1 MEKAPDFKNPEQPV
15 FPGVIFKLDDKNILL
30 DKEVVTQTSFLGH
43 FAYLGISN
51 WNSLHL
57 FPSLNFSFKL

>member
-1 MEKAPDFKNPEQPV
+1 MEKAFDFKNPEQSV

-30 DKEVVTQTSFLGH
+30 DEEVVTQTSFLGP

-51 WNSLHL
+51 WNCLQL
-57 FPSLNFSFKL
+57 FPSLNLF